1 MNLFKS
7 AMESGRPQRLFLIVL
22 FLQQPSVSRP
32 ETFQVLGPADPVVAV
47 AGEDTVLPCYLSP
60 RISAEGLEIRWF
72 RDEPTEPVFLYRK
85 QRPELQDQAL
95 TYRGRAALFPEE
107 LSKGNTSLRLTR
119 VRGSDHGR
127 YKCFVRSVNWYNEAV
142 IHVSVRAVGT
152 QTAISLET
160 HQAQGVRLGCESK
173 GWFPEPEVVWLDSE
187 GQSLTADPTETHRD
201 SQDLFTVRRQ
211 VTVQHSATNRFTCR
225 VEQQQLD
232 QVREAE
238 IDVPSELFPR
248 VSPWMVAF
256 WVILV
261 LVLCA
266 LVGLAMIM
274 YRHVTVHRER
284 ENLSREKKQLIE
296 DQGSAAAERDTL
308 SAENNKLSTQNNTLN
323 RKIGDESGAG
333 VSVEC
338 VKGTEG
344 LLTPQTQERSPV
356 GETLLSGRSCRNCSL
371 SHCCFSALP
380 LTDALDQEKR
390 ELTKKL
396 ESASKEKD
404 TLNRKIDALDREK
417 RELTKKLESA
427 SKEKDA
433 LDREK
438 SNVIETNMRQQMLYD
453 FS

>member
-1 MNLFKS
+1 MKTDHSKS
-7 AMESGRPQRLFLIVL
+7 LCLIILLV
-22 FLQQPSVSRP
+22 QQICVSRP
-32 ETFQVLGPADPVVAV
+32 DTFQVLGPADPVVAV

-72 RDEPTEPVFLYRK
+72 RDEPTKPVFLYHNY
-85 QRPELQDQAL
+85 RPELQNQML
-95 TYRGRAALFPEE
+95 NYKERAALFPKE

-127 YKCFVRSVNWYNEAV
+127 YRCFIMSLDFFDDTV
-142 IHVSVRAVGT
+142 IEVDVRAVGT

-160 HQAQGVRLGCESK
+160 HQAQGVSLGCESK

-225 VEQQQLD
+225 VQQQQLN

-274 YRHVTVHRER
+274 YRHVKLRTER
-284 ENLSREKKQLIE
+284 
-296 DQGSAAAERDTL
+296 
-308 SAENNKLSTQNNTLN
+308 
-323 RKIGDESGAG
+323 
-333 VSVEC
+333 
-338 VKGTEG
+338 
-344 LLTPQTQERSPV
+344 
-356 GETLLSGRSCRNCSL
+356 GRLVAQRN
-371 SHCCFSALP
+371 
-380 LTDALDQEKR
+380 ALDQEK
-390 ELTKKL
+390 
-396 ESASKEKD
+396 
-404 TLNRKIDALDREK
+404 
-417 RELTKKLESA
+417 
-427 SKEKDA
+427 
-433 LDREK
+433 
-438 SNVIETNMRQQMLYD
+438 V
-453 FS
+453 